1 MSYVTINNV
10 VKRYNIK
17 PAVDNISL
25 EIREGEIFGL
35 LGPNGAGKTT
45 TIKMLTGLLNS
56 ENGEIKINGKRVTI
70 NSLEV
75 KREIGFVPQDI
86 AIYNE
91 ISAFENVEFFGMLY
105 GIKGKELRA
114 SVDSALEFV
123 GLSSHRKELPKTF
136 SGGMKRRLNI
146 ACALVHNPKL
156 IVMDEPTVG
165 IDPQSR
171 NHILESVRALNKM
184 GATIIYTSHYMEEVE
199 VLCHRVAIMDHG
211 KLIALGAIQEL
222 KTLLPDNQE
231 LNIEVATIN
240 SETISEIRRH
250 PLTKSIEVE
259 SENNLFI
266 KGAKGE
272 HLLQDILFILGK
284 NEIKTRSIKII
295 EPNLEGVFLHLT
307 GRTLRD

>member
-17 PAVDNISL
+17 PVVDNISL

-56 ENGEIKINGKRVTI
+56 DNGEIKINSKRVTM

-86 AIYNE
+86 AIYND
-91 ISAFENVEFFGMLY
+91 ISALENVEFFGKLY
-105 GIKGKELRA
+105 GIKGKELKS
-114 SVDSALEFV
+114 SVNSALEFV

-199 VLCHRVAIMDHG
+199 VLCHRVAIMDLG

-240 SETISEIRRH
+240 SETVSEIRRH

-284 NEIKTRSIKII
+284 NEIKTRSVKII

-307 GRTLRD
+307 GKTLRD